1 MECNQLRLSPH
12 MADVYIIYAK
22 ENRDIA
28 VKVHDLLSKSWTVW
42 MDDLIVGDF
51 ATAIKENL
59 QKAACV
65 VALYSESA
73 SKPAVTDELRF
84 ATKYGKKIIPLQ
96 LDDSDPPYS
105 FGNLS
110 TVNFQHW
117 SGEPDHE
124 GFKLLQVKIQEVVP
138 AIRPAERLSS
148 LESNTLAIPNIFM
161 SVSSHE
167 TQFKPAEALRVLK
180 AHGTKSILVSA
191 YDLRRSE
198 DKDQMIEEIKAYR
211 ELGGFVLI
219 DSGNY
224 EADRTEDETW
234 TAAEFHQA
242 LLETPHDCA
251 FCFDNLEPSSDLA
264 MAVEEVIQAFE
275 RDRQHTSAPVYPIVH
290 VSQDEEG
297 LKRLPDIVFEVAN
310 RIRPGVI
317 AIAER
322 ELGPGLALRARTM
335 KRVRAQ
341 LQNLPFYQPIHL
353 LGTGNPWSISVLV
366 AAGAD
371 TFDGLEWCRFSIDP
385 TRGRLHHFQH
395 FDFFKHSWDRT
406 PLLDIVDTDP
416 NIKYAGKV
424 ALYNLEYYAEFGQ
437 LMQSMIAS
445 NDATLF
451 ATGIGL
457 TAPELKKLFPEIF
470 Q

>member
-1 MECNQLRLSPH
+1 
-12 MADVYIIYAK
+12 MADIYIIYAK
-22 ENRDIA
+22 ENRKIA
-28 VKVHDLLSKSWTVW
+28 VKVHDLLQKSWTVW
-42 MDDLIVGDF
+42 MDDRIVGDF
-51 ATAIKENL
+51 GRVIKENL
-59 QKAACV
+59 QKAGCV
-65 VALYSESA
+65 VALYSEFA
-73 SKPAVTDELRF
+73 SKPEVTDELRF
-84 ATKYGKKIIPLQ
+84 ATKCGKNIIPLQ
-96 LDDSDPPYS
+96 LDDSDPPYP

-124 GFKLLQVKIQEVVP
+124 AFKLLQVKIQEVVP
-138 AIRPAERLSS
+138 PIRPAERLSS
-148 LESNTLAIPNIFM
+148 LEDSALPIPNIFM

-167 TQFKPAEALRVLK
+167 TQFKPAEALSVLR

-191 YDLRRSE
+191 YDLRRS
-198 DKDQMIEEIKAYR
+198 DDNHQMIEEIKAYR
-211 ELGGFVLI
+211 EGGGFVLI

-224 EADRTEDETW
+224 EADRTEDKTW
-234 TAAEFHQA
+234 TPNEFHQA

-251 FCFDNLEPSSDLA
+251 FCFDNLEQSSDPD
-264 MAVEEVIQAFE
+264 MAVEEIIQAFE
-275 RDRQHTSAPVYPIVH
+275 RDRLQTSAPVYPIVH
-290 VSQDEEG
+290 VSQDENG
-297 LKRLPDIVFEVAN
+297 LKHLPYIVFEVAN

-322 ELGPGLALRARTM
+322 ELGPGLALRAQTM
-335 KRVRAQ
+335 KRVRTR
-341 LQNLPFYQPIHL
+341 LRDLPFYQPIHL
-353 LGTGNPWSISVLV
+353 LGTGNPWSISILV

-385 TRGRLHHFQH
+385 SRGRLHHFQH
-395 FDFFKHSWDRT
+395 FDFFRHSWNRT
-406 PLLDIVDTDP
+406 PLLDIVDVDLK
-416 NIKYAGKV
+416 IKYAGRV
-424 ALYNLEYYAEFGQ
+424 ALYNLEYYQEFGQ
-437 LMQSMIAS
+437 LMHSMIAS